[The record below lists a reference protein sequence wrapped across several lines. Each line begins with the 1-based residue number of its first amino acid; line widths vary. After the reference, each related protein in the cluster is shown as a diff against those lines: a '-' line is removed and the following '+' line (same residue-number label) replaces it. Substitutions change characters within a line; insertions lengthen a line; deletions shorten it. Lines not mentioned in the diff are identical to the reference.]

1 MSYSIDGKIANQ
13 ETQLRLSGKISCS
26 KCNKLLPMPSKAVIK
41 SDITKQVFNCSSYIG
56 TPYFIYESK
65 SGIAVVYCSQ
75 YCRDK
80 HNHRFNK

>member
-13 ETQLRLSGKISCS
+13 ETHIRLSGKIPCS
-26 KCNKLLPMPSKAVIK
+26 KCNKLLPVPNKAVIK
-41 SDITKQVFNCSSYIG
+41 SDATSQVFNCSSYIG
-56 TPYFIYESK
+56 TSYFIYESK
-65 SGIAVVYCSQ
+65 SGTAVVYCSQ